1 MSELS
6 NQSIKRSLQ
15 EHQLILNAAGEG
27 IYGLDQNGHAT
38 FVNKSS
44 IDMLGWSM
52 EDLKGK
58 PLHDHHHHTRANGTA
73 YPVEEC
79 HIYAALKDGKV
90 HREEN
95 EVFWTKDGRAIPV
108 EYVCTPI
115 IENGEITGAVV
126 VFNDITERKESEAKI
141 NAAFEE
147 INELKRE
154 LEKERD
160 YLREEVNTS
169 LRFGEIIGNSPALN
183 RMLAQLDAV
192 AATNTNVLIF
202 GESGTGK
209 ELVARALHNKSS
221 RADKPLV
228 KVNCASIPQELF
240 ESEFFG
246 HVKGSFTGAHRDR
259 IGRFELANNGTLF
272 LDEVGEVPIAL
283 QSKLLRALQ
292 EKEFERIGDEKTLK
306 VDVRIISATNRDLK
320 AEISA
325 GNFREDL
332 YYRLGVFPVEVP
344 PLRERREDIIPLAI
358 HFLNQQCRELGREPL
373 KLRRAQSQ
381 ALEKYPWPGN
391 IRELQHVIARS
402 VILSKENKLKLDPDL
417 FKNDSSQPGIDSN
430 EITSN
435 NFMTAREFRL
445 LEKKNITAALESSQ
459 WKVSGKGGAA
469 ELLGIKPTTLA
480 HKIKTFGIKRY
491 K

>member
-1 MSELS
+1 MSDITEK
-6 NQSIKRSLQ
+6 SIKRALL

-27 IYGLDQNGHAT
+27 IYGIDQNGHVT
-38 FVNKSS
+38 FINQSS
-44 IDMLGWSM
+44 IDLLGWSM

-58 PLHDHHHHTRANGTA
+58 QLHERHHHTRADGTP

-79 HIYAALKDGKV
+79 HIFASLKDGKV

-95 EVFWTKDGRAIPV
+95 EVFWTKDGNSIPV
-108 EYVCTPI
+108 EYISTPI

-126 VFNDITERKESEAKI
+126 VFNDITERKEAESKISEAFDK
-141 NAAFEE
+141 
-147 INELKRE
+147 INELKLE
-154 LEKERD
+154 LERERD

-169 LRFGEIIGNSPALN
+169 LRFGEFVGNSPALN

-192 AATNTNVLIF
+192 AVTNTNVLIL

-209 ELVARALHNKSS
+209 ELVARAVHSKSN
-221 RADKPLV
+221 RAENPLV

-259 IGRFELANNGTLF
+259 VGRFELANKGSLF
-272 LDEVGEVPIAL
+272 LDEVGEVPNEL

-292 EKEFERIGDEKTLK
+292 EKEFERIGDEKTIS

-320 AEISA
+320 AEISS

-332 YYRLGVFPVEVP
+332 YYRLGVFPIEVP

-358 HFLNQQCRELGREPL
+358 HFLNQHCKELGREPL
-373 KLRRAQSQ
+373 KLKRTQST
-381 ALEKYPWPGN
+381 ALEKYDWPGN
-391 IRELQHVIARS
+391 IRELQHIIARS
-402 VILSKENKLKLDPDL
+402 VILSKSNKLILDPSL
-417 FKNDSSQPGIDSN
+417 FNNDKSQFDVN
-430 EITSN
+430 DAEVTSN
-435 NFMTAREFRL
+435 SFMTAEEFRL
-445 LEKKNITAALESSQ
+445 LEKKNITAALISSQ
-459 WKVSGKGGAA
+459 WKVSGKDGAA
-469 ELLGIKPTTLA
+469 EILGIKPTTLA
-480 HKIKTFGIKRY
+480 HKIKTLNIK
-491 K
+491 KP